1 MGIIHKQN
9 LKENLIKNGWDNAEL
24 HKIIDNEPEFTIE
37 EPAIL
42 VPTSHMSESTNI
54 EQTTTSVSAMSGIP
68 WKKVRKLVN
77 DSIAAG
83 ANVDISCEADGSW
96 SVAIYPPEKH
106 EYISVPVGN
115 TIYANNAHGLPIKPP
130 SDSISG

>member
-1 MGIIHKQN
+1 MDIISKQN
-9 LKENLIKNGWDNAEL
+9 LKKSLIKNGWDNAEL
-24 HKIIDNEPEFTIE
+24 HKIIDNEPEYTIVD
-37 EPAIL
+37 PAIL
-42 VPTSHMSESTNI
+42 VATPYMSESTNI
-54 EQTTTSVSAMSGIP
+54 EQTTTSVVSLSSIP

-83 ANVDISCEADGSW
+83 ANVDINCDADGSW
-96 SVAIYPPEKH
+96 NIAIYPPEKH
-106 EYISVPVGN
+106 ESISVPVGN